1 MATPTTLPAS
11 FTAGQ
16 VLTAAQM
23 NNLRGAFRVLQV
35 VNAQYSTEVTSTTST
50 AITSGLSATITPSS
64 TSSKILISYSF
75 ACQKTGASSQNS
87 VGIQLRRG
95 ASSIQAQANVGYMN
109 LASELYLVVP
119 GIYLDSP
126 NTTSATTYELFFFSG
141 ANTASALAQPGSN
154 ISNITLMEIS
164 A

>member
-23 NNLRGAFRVLQV
+23 NNLRGAFRVLQT
-35 VNAQYSTEVTSTTST
+35 VNVEYATQVSTSSSTLV
-50 AITSGLSATITPSS
+50 TSGLAATITPTS
-64 TSSKILISYSF
+64 TSSKILVQYSF

-95 ASSIQAQANVGYMN
+95 GSGIQTHTNIGYMN
-109 LASELYLVVP
+109 LASELYMVVP

-126 NTTSATTYELFFFSG
+126 ATVSATTYTIFFSNP
-141 ANTASALAQPGSN
+141 ANVAAALAQPGSN
-154 ISNITLMEIS
+154 PSNIILMEIS